1 MYRVCEHEIQLFY
14 TTYIRPVDSP
24 ICHSAM
30 IIWLAHLELHKKYV
44 CVCVNIY
51 VCAGV
56 VGAKARTPEC
66 QALSSQEAVCAAS

>member
-1 MYRVCEHEIQLFY
+1 MHRVCEHEIQLFY

-24 ICHSAM
+24 ICHSVM

-51 VCAGV
+51 VCVFKTLYRNA
-56 VGAKARTPEC
+56 
-66 QALSSQEAVCAAS
+66 